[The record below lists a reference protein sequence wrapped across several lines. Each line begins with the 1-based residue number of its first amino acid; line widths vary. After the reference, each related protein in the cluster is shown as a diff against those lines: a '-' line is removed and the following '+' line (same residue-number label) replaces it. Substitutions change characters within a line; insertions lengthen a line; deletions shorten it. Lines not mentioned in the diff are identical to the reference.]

1 MAIYTVHSKGDPGRD
16 AIFVRDGFS
25 IPAFAFT
32 AFWALWHRMWVTAG
46 LLGLLLI
53 GISALGTWSGLDE
66 PSLGLINLAV
76 SVLFGFE
83 ASDLRRKSLA
93 QRGYRDAGLAAGET
107 AEEAELR
114 YFGSLRFK
122 EIPPPVSPVP
132 SPKPPAAIDRE
143 PLGLFQA

>member
-16 AIFVRDGFS
+16 AVFVKDGFS

-32 AFWALWHRMWVTAG
+32 ALWALWHRMWVIAG
-46 LLGLLLI
+46 LFGLLLI
-53 GISALGTWSGLDE
+53 GISSFGAWSGLDE
-66 PSLGLINLAV
+66 TSLGLMNLAV

-93 QRGYRDAGLAAGET
+93 RRGYHDAGLAAGET

-114 YFGSLRFK
+114 YFGSLQFK
-122 EIPPPVSPVP
+122 ENPPPVPPV
-132 SPKPPAAIDRE
+132 SAPKPQAAIDRE